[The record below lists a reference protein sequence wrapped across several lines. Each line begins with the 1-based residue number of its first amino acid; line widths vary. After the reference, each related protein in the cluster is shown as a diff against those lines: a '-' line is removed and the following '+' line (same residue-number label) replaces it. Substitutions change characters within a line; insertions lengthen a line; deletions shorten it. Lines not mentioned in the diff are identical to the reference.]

1 MSAPLTRIAGP
12 AAALVRPNINT
23 DIIAPP
29 GRANKPDAF
38 GPPDDGAARVFGP
51 WRYDEQGAEKPEF
64 VLNRPPFRAARFL
77 LAGPNFAC
85 GSSRESAPL
94 WLHAFGLRCIL
105 APSFGGIFYD
115 NCFRNGL
122 LPMVVD
128 EATIAR
134 LAISAGTGFA
144 FTLDLIE
151 RRIAAP
157 DGTVLPIDL
166 PSFRYHQ
173 LLTGQDE
180 LTITLQRTTEI
191 DRYQARSRTEQPWL
205 WQG

>member
-1 MSAPLTRIAGP
+1 MSAPLTRVAGP
-12 AAALVRPNINT
+12 AAALLRPNINT

-38 GPPDDGAARVFGP
+38 GPPDDGATRVFGP
-51 WRYDEQGAEKPEF
+51 WRYDEHGSERPDF
-64 VLNRPPFRAARFL
+64 VLNQPPFRAAHFL

-85 GSSRESAPL
+85 GSSRESAPQ

-128 EATIAR
+128 EAIIAR
-134 LAISAGTGFA
+134 LATAAEMGAA
-144 FTLDLIE
+144 FTLDLVE
-151 RRIAAP
+151 RRIEAP

-180 LTITLQRTTEI
+180 LTITLQRTAEI
-191 DRYQARSRTEQPWL
+191 DRYQARSRIEQPWL